1 MYMMGMRSDAL
12 WCTWVIHFLALWLP
26 LSIILTVVST
36 GQLFQYSS
44 PGYIFIY
51 FMVFFIRY
59 VFTTLLQPHKS
70 VNIRLHSLM
79 QPLSCQL
86 FSIRSSQHDVVRYFH
101 QHLFLQF
108 PHGRDHRLLGVF
120 HGVFHIHWSAERPG
134 SSLIHLPTIPKSYFI
149 NIFYFTYLPHPHPQ
163 PSRSATLAA
172 MLHPAAAFT
181 FGTLAFTEWEAANIG
196 VQITTWNVSN
206 TYSVTFQDCL
216 NMMCI
221 DTIWLAVVAWY
232 IANVFPSEYGTQ
244 QPAWFLFT
252 PEYWNTVCY
261 GTNNNCCAAEVETN
275 RIRRQERANQQKA
288 AAANMTRQAPP
299 PAMTLSINNPYSP
312 ADGGDAITFV
322 QPMSTQA
329 ASQDGD
335 ESIPL
340 EPVSDVLHRQV
351 EIGQC
356 VDIQD
361 LRKEYTT
368 NTGTKVAVQGLNLTM
383 YSGQI
388 TALLG
393 HNGAGKTT
401 VIGMLTGLT
410 PPTSGTAKIQGHDI
424 NIDMPIIRKSLGV
437 CPQHDVLYPN
447 LTVEEHLTLFASFKG
462 MRGMRLRE
470 EVEKMISS
478 VGLQEKRKAYSR
490 TLSGG
495 QKRKLS
501 VGIAF
506 IGGSNVVILD
516 EPTSGMDPYSRRF
529 TWNVIRN
536 HRAGRVVVL
545 TTHFMDE
552 ADLLGDRIAIMGDG
566 KLRCCGSSLYL
577 KKAFGVGYNMTI
589 EKFDA
594 THFDSAGMRYFISS
608 RIPDCKFLTDVGTE
622 MVVQL
627 PFTSSSK
634 FAALFEALDQND
646 KQLGVRSYGMSVTT
660 LEEVFINV
668 ANANPFLQDMGEGP
682 CCGMVGC
689 PPCKDKSCQ
698 RDEPPCPPC
707 YGRPGCY
714 GPLCPPPP
722 EVSRLPEGR
731 RQSTLRARD
740 SKEGRLVDLDIED
753 GKVDKSRKRAAS
765 NVVTDFQKLDD
776 EDQCGYFGRHLGAM
790 IHKRM
795 LYFVRDLRSWTFQ
808 YILPVI
814 FLLIGMLVSK
824 YTSFVSIQPSV
835 QLTIPG
841 TYNGC
846 VTPFLPCRVI
856 HYIISFSLIF
866 SIFDFAKPQWHWDE
880 FSPHSWMEVLCPSI
894 RISTTTTREWGYSLA
909 RSSLRLLL

>member
-1 MYMMGMRSDAL
+1 
-12 WCTWVIHFLALWLP
+12 
-26 LSIILTVVST
+26 
-36 GQLFQYSS
+36 
-44 PGYIFIY
+44 
-51 FMVFFIRY
+51 
-59 VFTTLLQPHKS
+59 
-70 VNIRLHSLM
+70 
-79 QPLSCQL
+79 
-86 FSIRSSQHDVVRYFH
+86 
-101 QHLFLQF
+101 
-108 PHGRDHRLLGVF
+108 
-120 HGVFHIHWSAERPG
+120 
-134 SSLIHLPTIPKSYFI
+134 
-149 NIFYFTYLPHPHPQ
+149 
-163 PSRSATLAA
+163 
-172 MLHPAAAFT
+172 
-181 FGTLAFTEWEAANIG
+181 
-196 VQITTWNVSN
+196 
-206 TYSVTFQDCL
+206 
-216 NMMCI
+216 MCI
-221 DTIWLAVVAWY
+221 DTIWLGVLAWY

-252 PEYWNTVCY
+252 PEYWNTICY
-261 GTNNNCCAAEVETN
+261 GTVDGCCAPQVEAN
-275 RIRRQERANQQKA
+275 RIRRQERANKKKA
-288 AAANMTRQAPP
+288 AAEHNMNMTRQSQPP
-299 PAMTLSINNPYSP
+299 VTTMSLNNPYSP
-312 ADGGDAITFV
+312 TTRYDVNSADSITFV
-322 QPMSTQA
+322 QPTTTPSA
-329 ASQDGD
+329 NKED
-335 ESIPL
+335 EENVPL
-340 EPVSDVLHRQV
+340 EPVSDVLNRQV

-361 LRKEYTT
+361 LRKEYNT

-410 PPTSGTAKIQGHDI
+410 PPTSGTAVIQGHDI
-424 NIDMPIIRKSLGV
+424 NIDMPIIRKNLGV
-437 CPQHDVLYPN
+437 CPQHDVLFPN

-470 EVEKMISS
+470 EVEKMITS

-566 KLRCCGSSLYL
+566 RLRCCGSSLFL

-589 EKFDA
+589 EKVDP
-594 THFDSAGMRYFISS
+594 THFDSANMRSFVSS

-622 MVVQL
+622 MVIQL
-627 PFTSSSK
+627 PFTSSSM
-634 FAALFEALDQND
+634 FASLFEALDQHD
-646 KQLGVRSYGMSVTT
+646 KSLGVRSYGMSVTT

-714 GPLCPPPP
+714 GPGCPPPP

-740 SKEGRLVDLDIED
+740 SKEGRLVDMDIED
-753 GKVDKSRKRAAS
+753 GRVDKAHKRDAS
-765 NVVTDFQKLDD
+765 NVVTDFKKLDD

-790 IHKRM
+790 IYKRM

-814 FLLIGMLVSK
+814 FLLIGMLVMK
-824 YTSFVSIQPSV
+824 YTSLVTIQPNV
-835 QLTIPG
+835 TLTIPG
-841 TYNGC
+841 TYN
-846 VTPFLPCRVI
+846 R
-856 HYIISFSLIF
+856 
-866 SIFDFAKPQWHWDE
+866 
-880 FSPHSWMEVLCPSI
+880 
-894 RISTTTTREWGYSLA
+894 
-909 RSSLRLLL
+909 